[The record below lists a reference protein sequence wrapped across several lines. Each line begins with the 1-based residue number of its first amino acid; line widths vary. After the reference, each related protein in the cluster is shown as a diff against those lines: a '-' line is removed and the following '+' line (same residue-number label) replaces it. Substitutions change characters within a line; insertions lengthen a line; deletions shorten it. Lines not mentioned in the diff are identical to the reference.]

1 MDGLFQ
7 NSHVLVTGGGSGVG
21 TVIAQ
26 TMADQGAM
34 VTITGRRLENLQN
47 IAVNHPNIHALAVDV
62 TDYEDM
68 HRKVTS
74 AIEKRGPVTV
84 AIANAGI
91 ADSKPFGKLTP
102 EEWNSSLA
110 TNLTGVFNT
119 FQAVLP
125 GMRDTGFGRLISIAS
140 TAGLKGYG
148 YVSSYCAAK
157 HGVIGLT
164 RSLALEL
171 APTGI
176 TVNAIC
182 PGFTETPMLEK
193 SVDNIRAKTGMSLQ
207 EARKALSSNN
217 PQGRFI
223 QPEEIAQTV
232 LWLCGDNSGSITGQ
246 AIAVSGGEI

>member
-1 MDGLFQ
+1 MDRFML
-7 NSHVLVTGGGSGVG
+7 NNHVLVTGGGSGVG
-21 TVIAQ
+21 AVVAQ
-26 TMADQGAM
+26 ILADQGAM

-47 IAVNHPNIHALAVDV
+47 VAVNHANIHALAVDV
-62 TDYEDM
+62 TDYDEM
-68 HRKVTS
+68 HRKVAA

-84 AIANAGI
+84 AVANAGI
-91 ADSKPFGKLTP
+91 ADSKPFGKLTS
-102 EEWNSSLA
+102 EDWNSSLA

-119 FQAVLP
+119 FQTVLP
-125 GMRDTGFGRLISIAS
+125 GMRESGSGRLISIAS

-148 YVSSYCAAK
+148 YVTSYCAAK

-171 APTGI
+171 AATGI

-193 SVDNIRAKTGMSLQ
+193 SIENIRAKTGMSSDD
-207 EARKALSSNN
+207 ARKALSGSN

-232 LWLCGDNSGSITGQ
+232 LWLCGENSSSVSGQ
-246 AIAVSGGEI
+246 AIAISGGEI